1 MRYKDLDHA
10 IQTCLALKRKFELN
24 STDQAHLF
32 LAKTDL
38 ESAFRLLPVLPVQR
52 KFLLM
57 KAYHPVTGTLYYF
70 VDKCLPFGARSSCY
84 LFQEFSDAI
93 HHIVEFKTGKAFQIT
108 NYLDFLFV
116 ETSKAACDNR
126 VRQFLSLCAYIGF
139 TVSKEKTEWG
149 TQIIVFLGI
158 LLNSERLILAIP
170 QEKRNKALHLISTAC
185 SKRKVTVKFIQ
196 SLTGTLNFLCK
207 AIVPGRT
214 FLCRMYDSLTLT
226 SKIKVLKPH
235 HHVYLNSGFI
245 KDCNM
250 WKYF

>member
-1 MRYKDLDHA
+1 MDHA
-10 IQTCLALKRKFELN
+10 IQTCLALKKKFELN
-24 STDQAHLF
+24 SPDQAHLF
-32 LAKTDL
+32 LRKTDL
-38 ESAFRLLPVLPVQR
+38 QSTFRLLPVLPVQR

-108 NYLDFLFV
+108 NYLDDFLFM
-116 ETSKAACDNR
+116 ETSKAACDDM
-126 VRQFLSLCAYIGF
+126 VRQFLSLCAYIGC
-139 TVSKEKTEWG
+139 TVSKEKSEWG
-149 TQIIVFLGI
+149 MQIIVFLGI
-158 LLNSERLILAIP
+158 LLNSERLIFAIP

-185 SKRKVTVKFIQ
+185 SKRKVTVKFVQ

-207 AIVPGRT
+207 AIEPGCT

-250 WKYF
+250 